1 MLKELMNLWKDGT
14 IMADV
19 LRRLGEMVEDTGYV
33 YTQAWD
39 VCRGRAVK
47 NAIEENIR
55 HHDKEV
61 NRGERQVRRMLVE
74 HLSMNPGQ
82 DASGCLAVM
91 IMAKDIERI
100 GDHARNVYGI
110 GKRLGEP
117 MTGYV
122 LFDKLDAVQQ
132 ATVPQFGRLQNAIV
146 HSDEAVAHEILRA
159 YQDIKAQAKD
169 LQDALFSLEAS
180 TTEAVNTT
188 LLTRF
193 FMRINAHIGNAASG
207 VIFPLDNIDFVSR
220 GLRKEQE
227 SL

>member
-1 MLKELMNLWKDGT
+1 MLKELMKLWKDGS

-19 LRRLGEMVEDTGYV
+19 LRRLGEMVVDAGYV
-33 YTQAWD
+33 YTHAWD
-39 VCRGRAVK
+39 VCCGRAVHS
-47 NAIEENIR
+47 AIEDRIR
-55 HHDKEV
+55 RHDKEV

-110 GKRLGEP
+110 GKRLREP
-117 MTGYV
+117 ITGYR

-132 ATVPQFGRLQNAIV
+132 ATTPQFGMLQNAIV
-146 HSDEAVAHEILRA
+146 QSDEAVAHEVLRA
-159 YQDIKAQAKD
+159 YQDIKRKAKG
-169 LQDALFSLEAS
+169 LQDALFALEAPPLE
-180 TTEAVNTT
+180 TVNTT

-193 FMRINAHIGNAASG
+193 FMRANAHIGNAASG

-227 SL
+227 SA